1 MHFLFPVWLA
11 LIPAA
16 AAAAWAWPRL
26 GLREPWRFLAITLLV
41 IGLARPQLERGGAG
55 VDLYVF
61 FDRSVSAE
69 NLVVPHL
76 QEWEES
82 LKKGK
87 KDEDRLFLVDFAGTA
102 AKRDPSGGVTILENT
117 QTRLGFALSQTLT
130 DIDSSRP
137 SRFLV
142 VTDGHA
148 TESLG
153 GLGER
158 LGAQG
163 VPLDYRLVSLALGHN
178 ARAEALR
185 APARVRKAETFPL
198 EIVAACS
205 VDGPI
210 PFTVE
215 RDGQKVMEGT
225 VNVRG
230 GHGRLRLQ
238 DRLEE
243 PGLHRYLVRL
253 RAAGD
258 ELPGDDTAEA
268 WVELTGGSV
277 VLVLSGHKPSPVA
290 ESLRRGGFTVKE
302 PESFSKLGSTD
313 LGGVKLVFLDDMPAH
328 LLPQPFLQ
336 SLDFFVR
343 AQGGG
348 LIMSGGQFSFGSG
361 GYYGSPVDLLLPVS
375 LDLKEDQRRQD
386 AALCIVVD
394 RSGSMSC
401 PTPSGKPKIQL
412 AGEAAARAVELLSP
426 RDRYALIVVDSGPHD
441 IVSMAPVGG
450 NRSDVASKAR
460 SIVSSGGGIY
470 IGEALRAAKEEVAKA
485 SGMRRHV
492 ILFADA
498 ADSEEPGD
506 WEASVAAITGSG
518 ASITVIGM
526 GSDTDSDAGL
536 LKAVASRAKGR
547 IFFCQDMDKLPQIF
561 AMETVAVARS
571 AFIEKAAKVQSTG
584 RWSEIGS
591 RDPEWPP
598 QVDGYNLC
606 CTRPEGILSLT
617 ALDKDKSPLLAVA
630 RRGAGRCGAICFPLS
645 GDFAKSVQAWK
656 GYDGMVQTLARWCQ
670 APPAPQ
676 GIGLRSQ
683 LEGNTLTLE
692 LHNDPSRDAALA
704 LKPPA
709 LVVAT
714 QQSEIEEVS
723 WQRLRPGLHTAT
735 LQLTP
740 GQPLKGAI
748 QALDGTIPFG
758 PVFAGID
765 PEWDFSP
772 AGPASIRALS
782 MSTGGEERTDFS
794 KAFLR
799 PPRRDIRDF
808 TAPILAVG
816 LITFLLALLIERT
829 GWKLLPDIRRFRPA
843 QAAPEIAVALPS
855 APSAPPPPEEIKSE
869 STDEARRR
877 QRFER
882 ARRK

>member
-1 MHFLFPVWLA
+1 MHFLYPIWLT

-16 AAAAWAWPRL
+16 AAAAWAWPGL
-26 GLREPWRFLAITLLV
+26 GLRHGWRFLAIVLIV
-41 IGLARPQLERGGAG
+41 IALARPQIERGGAG

-61 FDRSVSAE
+61 FDRSASAE
-69 NLVVPHL
+69 HL
-76 QEWEES
+76 IDSHLREWEES

-87 KDEDRLFLVDFAGTA
+87 KDEDRLFLMDFAGTSA
-102 AKRDPSGGVTILENT
+102 RRNPGVVTVLEKG
-117 QTRLGFALSQTLT
+117 QSRLAFALSQTLT
-130 DIDSSRP
+130 DIDSQRP

-163 VPLDYRLVSLALGHN
+163 VPLDYRLVSLALGSN

-185 APARVRKAETFPL
+185 TPARVRKGESFPL
-198 EIVAACS
+198 EIVAS
-205 VDGPI
+205 SSNDGVI
-210 PFTVE
+210 PFIVE
-215 RDGQKVMEGT
+215 RDGQQVMEGS
-225 VNVRG
+225 VSIRG
-230 GHGRLRLQ
+230 GKGRLRLQ

-243 PGLHRYLVRL
+243 PGMHRYLVRL
-253 RAAGD
+253 RAPGD

-268 WVELTGGSV
+268 WVELSGGSLA
-277 VLVLSGHKPSPVA
+277 LVLSGHRPSPVA

-302 PESFSKLGSTD
+302 PESFSKLAGND
-313 LGGVKLVFLDDMPAH
+313 LGGVKLVVLDDLPAH
-328 LLPQPFLQ
+328 LLPQGFLQ
-336 SLDFFVR
+336 SLDFYVR

-361 GYYGSPVDLLLPVS
+361 GYYGSPIDPLLPIS

-386 AALCIVVD
+386 AALCVVVD

-401 PTPSGKPKIQL
+401 PTPSGKQKIEL

-426 RDRYALIVVDSGPHD
+426 RDRFSLIVVDSGPHD
-441 IVSMAPVGG
+441 IVGMRPIG
-450 NRSDVASKAR
+450 SDRAAVAAQAR
-460 SIVSSGGGIY
+460 SIKSSGGGIY
-470 IGEALRAAKEEVAKA
+470 IGEALRAAKQEIAKA
-485 SGMRRHV
+485 AGMRRHV

-506 WEASVAAITGSG
+506 WEDSVAAITGSG
-518 ASITVIGM
+518 ATITVIGM
-526 GSDTDSDAGL
+526 GSDSDVDAGL
-536 LKAVASRAKGR
+536 LKAIASRAKGR
-547 IFFCQDMDKLPQIF
+547 LFFCQDMDKLPQIF

-571 AFIEKAAKVQSTG
+571 AFIEKAVKTQATG

-591 RDPEWPP
+591 RDLEWPP

-606 CTRPEGILSLT
+606 ATRPEAIL
-617 ALDKDKSPLLAVA
+617 ALHATDKERSPLLALA
-630 RRGAGRCGAICFPLS
+630 RRGAGRCGAVCFPLS
-645 GDFAKSVQAWK
+645 GEFAKSVHAWK
-656 GYDGMVQTLARWCQ
+656 GYDGMLQTLARWCQ

-676 GIGLRSQ
+676 GVGLRSHID
-683 LEGNTLTLE
+683 GNTLTLE
-692 LHNDPSRDAALA
+692 LHNEGSRDAALA
-704 LKPPA
+704 LKPPS

-714 QQSEIEEVS
+714 PQGEIEELS
-723 WQRLRPGLHTAT
+723 WQRLRPGQHSAT
-735 LQLTP
+735 LQLSP
-740 GQPLKGAI
+740 GQPLKGAV
-748 QALDGTIPFG
+748 QVLDGAIPFG

-772 AGPASIRALS
+772 SGPAALRALS
-782 MSTGGEERTDFS
+782 QSTGGEERTDFS
-794 KAFLR
+794 QAFVR
-799 PPRRDIRDF
+799 PPRRDVRDF
-808 TAPILAVG
+808 TAPVLALG

-829 GWKLLPDIRRFRPA
+829 GWKLLPDLRRIRPA
-843 QAAPEIAVALPS
+843 QAAPEIAVA
-855 APSAPPPPEEIKSE
+855 APEPPKPQPRPETEVQVE
-869 STDEARRR
+869 SSDELKRR